1 MHSILENSESDSDLT
16 ISEDESDGEDIEE
29 DNNKFGSKFEFVSWY
44 TYVIVSLTFKL
55 YVKYN
60 KQY

>member
-44 TYVIVSLTFKL
+44 TYVIVSLSFKL
-55 YVKYN
+55 NVKYN
-60 KQY
+60 IQF